1 MARGWKNWDRRRPR
15 VLRAGIVVL
24 CTLIIGAA
32 SQGDTARA
40 DDVLT
45 YHNGPSRAG
54 LYRVPDLTLGA
65 ARSLHLDPKFHGAV
79 QGHVYAQPLYWH
91 SAAGRALL
99 VVATESNFVYALDA
113 QSGQVVWRTGL
124 GPPVPRS
131 ALPCGNID
139 PVGVTGT
146 PVIDPKAGVVYLA
159 SASRNLDRP
168 LQRIFALSLK
178 DGGIVPGWPLDV
190 GGELR
195 KRKLAFSERIQQQRG
210 ALLLLGSALYVPYG
224 GAWGDCGRYRGTV
237 VQIETAS
244 PKLDAVWQTRANGGG
259 IWAIGGPSSDG
270 VSIFV
275 TTGNTFDAKEWS
287 DGEAILRL
295 KAGLGR
301 SNDPR
306 DFFTPSNWQRLD
318 ETDTDLGGTG
328 ALPIDIFSGASPA
341 ARVMAFGKDGN
352 AYLTDRANLGGIG
365 KDIAHAHVSES
376 QIITA
381 PVAYATKDA
390 TMVAFTNGGGGKC
403 AARSITALRIV
414 ASGNA
419 PIAPAWC
426 AALDGA
432 GAPIVTTTDGIS
444 DAIVWVTGAEG
455 DNLLHGFDGQSGK
468 VVFDGGRT
476 RLSGLRHFGTLIAAD
491 DRLYVGADNAV
502 YAFTFG
508 SR

>member
-1 MARGWKNWDRRRPR
+1 MPRNWNRHRLHL
-15 VLRAGIVVL
+15 LRAVL
-24 CTLIIGAA
+24 AA
-32 SQGDTARA
+32 LCALGLGTTSQTGRAYA

-54 LYRVPDLTLGA
+54 LYRMPGLTLGA
-65 ARSLHLDPKFHGAV
+65 ARALHLDPKFHGAV
-79 QGHVYAQPLYWH
+79 QGHVYAQPLFFH
-91 SAAGRALL
+91 PATGRALL
-99 VVATESNFVYALDA
+99 IVATESNFVYALDA

-146 PVIDPKAGVVYLA
+146 PAIDPRTGVVYLA
-159 SASRNLDRP
+159 SLSRNLDRP

-178 DGGIVPGWPLDV
+178 DGSIVPGWPLDV
-190 GGELR
+190 GAEFG
-195 KRKLAFSERIQQQRG
+195 KQKLAFSERTQQQRG
-210 ALLLLGSALYVPYG
+210 ALLLLGGALYVPYG

-244 PKLDAVWQTRANGGG
+244 PKLDGVWQTRANGGG
-259 IWAIGGPSSDG
+259 IWAVGGPSSDG

-275 TTGNTFDAKEWS
+275 TTGNTFDAKDWS

-295 KAGLGR
+295 KPGLAR
-301 SNDPR
+301 SSDPR

-328 ALPIDIFSGASPA
+328 ALPIDIFTGGPPA

-352 AYLTDRANLGGIG
+352 AYLTERANLGGVG
-365 KDIAHAHVSES
+365 KDIANLHVSES

-381 PVAYATKDA
+381 PAAYPTKDA

-403 AARSITALRIV
+403 AGRSVTALRIV

-432 GAPIVTTTDGIS
+432 GAPIVTTSDGVS
-444 DAIVWVTGAEG
+444 DTIVWVTGAEG

-468 VVFDGGRT
+468 VVFDGGKT
-476 RLSGLRHFGTLIAAD
+476 QLSGLRHFGTLIAAEGH
-491 DRLYVGADNAV
+491 LYIGADNAV
-502 YAFTFG
+502 YAFTFAG
-508 SR
+508 R